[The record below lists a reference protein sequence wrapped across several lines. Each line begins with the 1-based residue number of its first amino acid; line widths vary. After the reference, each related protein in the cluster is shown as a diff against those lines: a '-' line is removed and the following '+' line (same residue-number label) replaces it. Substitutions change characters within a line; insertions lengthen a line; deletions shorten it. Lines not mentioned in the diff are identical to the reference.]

1 MEYLEFEKPLEEII
15 LQIEKAEALSDEEDV
30 DVESVIALVKRNAK
44 LARTIITRSVS
55 QIEGKSP
62 FSCIL
67 KTSIIS
73 DLKSISKETLS
84 RLELL
89 VGKYINLFEIKC
101 LRNFIHL
108 LKKEFLVE

>member
-1 MEYLEFEKPLEEII
+1 MPEAKLARE
-15 LQIEKAEALSDEEDV
+15 AEMSYATIALSTDYDCWHEDEEDV

-62 FSCIL
+62 FSGIL

-89 VGKYINLFEIKC
+89 VGKYIN
-101 LRNFIHL
+101 
-108 LKKEFLVE
+108 